1 MRRGNALQSAARL
14 RMACQ
19 VGNDRFDVP
28 AQGGGGRGG
37 EAGLISSGADS
48 GRQRAGNEEPNR
60 DGRDAASEAVARGLN
75 DGRSDSPDV
84 AADSSGHRTQVD
96 QPTGNSVSGKS
107 VAPGH
112 SAPSEAA
119 PSESVAPRNS
129 SPGEAAPGASVAPSN
144 PAPGSPGLDG
154 SASAGNPTPGGSASS
169 GNSASPAAPTAP
181 ASAGNSGN
189 PVAPASAGNSG
200 NTASASAG
208 NSASAAA
215 PSVPA
220 GSKYSAGADNS
231 APANSAGGDPA
242 GPGVAE
248 PAGQRIGYPPAPG
261 GEPHEATAHDA
272 AAEIS
277 TGDRSAT
284 YRDALGNREFR
295 YLFSAIVLSLLGDQL
310 AKVALSFL
318 VYQKTSSAL
327 LTALSYGIS
336 YLPWVLGGPVLA
348 TFADRLPR
356 RRVMIVC
363 DIARA
368 MLIAVLAIPGMPVSA
383 LLVLLLVA
391 SMFTPPFESARSSL
405 TTQILT
411 GDVYV
416 VGNGLTGTAT
426 QICNVVGLFAGGALV
441 MVIHPRGALIAD
453 AATFLLSAGLIV
465 FGVVERAVASRPA
478 ATSTWLEISAGA
490 RVVFGTP
497 TLRSIVLIVW
507 ISSVCSFAWEGIAVP
522 WAHELGGGARTV
534 GLLLGV
540 SAAGTT
546 VGSIIIGRVCP
557 PNVRRRLIL
566 PLAVLAPA
574 LLGLVLADNALPLDV
589 LVLIFSGFGMAFVIP
604 LNALFMQSLPVELR
618 GRAFGVAQGG
628 LQATQGLGVLL
639 AGALVG
645 MFSITTTVGV
655 LGLIGAAATLA
666 IGLLQPIRTD

>member
-14 RMACQ
+14 RMARQC
-19 VGNDRFDVP
+19 GNDRFSVP
-28 AQGGGGRGG
+28 TQGGGGRGG
-37 EAGLISSGADS
+37 EAGLISSGTDS
-48 GRQRAGNEEPNR
+48 GRQPAGNEEPNR
-60 DGRDAASEAVARGLN
+60 DGRGAYEAVARGL
-75 DGRSDSPDV
+75 SDPRADRPDIS
-84 AADSSGHRTQVD
+84 ADPSG
-96 QPTGNSVSGKS
+96 G
-107 VAPGH
+107 
-112 SAPSEAA
+112 
-119 PSESVAPRNS
+119 
-129 SPGEAAPGASVAPSN
+129 
-144 PAPGSPGLDG
+144 
-154 SASAGNPTPGGSASS
+154 
-169 GNSASPAAPTAP
+169 PTAP
-181 ASAGNSGN
+181 SQA
-189 PVAPASAGNSG
+189 
-200 NTASASAG
+200 AG
-208 NSASAAA
+208 NSASGQSVA
-215 PSVPA
+215 P
-220 GSKYSAGADNS
+220 GNS
-231 APANSAGGDPA
+231 APGDTAPGNSATSNSGASHNSVSSGNSTASGNSAAHGNSAAARNSATPGNSAASGNSAAHGNSAVGSNQAAPGVIEPDGQRVGDP
-242 GPGVAE
+242 
-248 PAGQRIGYPPAPG
+248 PPPG
-261 GEPHEATAHDA
+261 GGPHETTAHDA
-272 AAEIS
+272 AAEIPV
-277 TGDRSAT
+277 GDRGAT
-284 YRDALGNREFR
+284 YRDVFRGREYR

-310 AKVALSFL
+310 AKVALSIL
-318 VYQKTSSAL
+318 VFQKTSSPL

-368 MLIAVLAIPGMPVSA
+368 ALIGVLAIPGMPVSA
-383 LLVLLLVA
+383 LLILLLLA
-391 SMFTPPFESARSSL
+391 SMFTPPFESARSAL

-416 VGNGLTGTAT
+416 VGNGLAGTAT

-441 MVIHPRGALIAD
+441 TVIHPRGALIAD

-478 ATSTWLEISAGA
+478 STSTWQEISAGA
-490 RVVFGTP
+490 RVVFGRP

-546 VGSIIIGRVCP
+546 VGSVIIGRICP
-557 PNVRRRLIL
+557 PHVRRRLIL

-574 LLGLVLADNALPLDV
+574 LLGLVLLDNVLPLDV
-589 LVLIFSGFGMAFVIP
+589 LVLIISGFGMAFVIP
-604 LNALFMQSLPVELR
+604 LNAIFMQSLPAELR

-628 LQATQGLGVLL
+628 LQATQGLGVLV

-645 MFSITTTVGV
+645 AFSITTTVGV

-666 IGLLQPIRTD
+666 IGLLEPIKSD